1 MKVGFDHCNI
11 FSLSP
16 GKVINKKQ
24 SKVCANEHYFR
35 QEEVVDCF
43 QKLFGVKRSLTKNFP
58 RIKTNQ
64 GREEEISNQES
75 IIKKKFVIKCRRR
88 NEDESCFDPT

>member
-1 MKVGFDHCNI
+1 MILGFDHCNI

-16 GKVINKKQ
+16 GKVVNKKQ

-64 GREEEISNQES
+64 VGKEEISNQES
-75 IIKKKFVIKCRRR
+75 IIKKKSVIKGRRR
-88 NEDESCFDPT
+88 N